1 MEALKTRV
9 TELLG
14 IDYPILQAPMAGV
27 STPALAASVSNA
39 GALGAIGLGAA
50 GADGA
55 RAMMREVRAQT
66 NKPYHANFFAHKDP
80 VRDALKETAWIE
92 ALSPAFAELGAAPP
106 AMLDAG
112 YRSFLDDPD
121 QLGAVLEARPSVVS
135 FHFGLPRPEQVKAMR
150 DYGAILLA
158 SATSAA
164 EAVACEKAG
173 MDAVIAQG
181 FEAGGHRGVHEGN
194 ADQEIGLFAL
204 LPQVRD
210 AVSIPVIAAGGVA
223 DGRGIAAA
231 FALGADGVQM
241 GTAFVGCPETSAG
254 KRHRTLL
261 GGATS
266 QTVIT
271 RGVSG
276 RAARG
281 FRNALFDAVTMKE
294 SAAPD
299 YPVAYDAAKA
309 LMRAASEAGR
319 EGFEVMWAG
328 QAAPLS
334 RRLPAGDLVA
344 ALLREA
350 QDHLNNLGRIDFSKK
365 AAN

>member
-1 MEALKTRV
+1 MKTRV

-14 IDYPILQAPMAGV
+14 IDHPILQAPMAGV
-27 STPALAASVSNA
+27 STPALAAAVSNA
-39 GALGAIGLGAA
+39 GALGAIGVGAA
-50 GADGA
+50 GAQGA

-66 NKPYHANFFAHKDP
+66 NKPYHANFFAHKSP
-80 VRDALKETAWIE
+80 MRDAAKESAWIRE
-92 ALSPAFAELGAAPP
+92 LAPAFAELGAAPP
-106 AMLDAG
+106 AMLEEG
-112 YRSFLDDPD
+112 YASFLDDAA
-121 QLGAVLEARPSVVS
+121 QLDAVLEERPPIVS
-135 FHFGLPRPEQVKAMR
+135 FHFGLPRTEQIERMR
-150 DYGAILLA
+150 GYGAVLLA
-158 SATSAA
+158 SATSVE

-181 FEAGGHRGVHEGN
+181 LEAGGHRGVHDGN
-194 ADQEIGLFAL
+194 EDREIGLFAL
-204 LPQVRD
+204 LPQIRD

-241 GTAFVGCPETSAG
+241 GTAFVACPETSAG
-254 KRHRTLL
+254 KRHRSLL
-261 GGATS
+261 GGAANE
-266 QTVIT
+266 TVVT

-281 FRNALFDAVTMKE
+281 FRNALIDAVAE
-294 SAAPD
+294 NEAAAPD

-309 LMRAASEAGR
+309 LSRAASEAGR

-334 RRLPAGDLVA
+334 RRLPARDLVA
-344 ALLREA
+344 ALMRETESLLS
-350 QDHLNNLGRIDFSKK
+350 DLSRPDLSKK